1 MRLNACFR
9 KRLLRRERP
18 DVEKSR
24 RSIEVAQAKLNAAEQ
39 AFSHGLLDAT
49 VVLAYTTMFH
59 AARAILFKD
68 GIIEKSH
75 VCLIAYL
82 REKYVNTGRLSG
94 ALINTLDAIRIDR
107 HETLYGL
114 ETESSENDA
123 RYCLKKASEFLST
136 VSRIFGFK

>member
-1 MRLNACFR
+1 MMRLNECFR

-18 DVEKSR
+18 DLAKSK
-24 RSIEVAQAKLNAAEQ
+24 RSIEVAGAKLNEAER
-39 AFSHGLLDAT
+39 AFNHGLLDAT

-75 VCLIAYL
+75 VCLIEYL

-94 ALINTLDAIRIDR
+94 SLINTLNSIRIDR

-114 ETESSENDA
+114 ETESSEKDA
-123 RYCLKKASEFLST
+123 RYCLNKARGFLLT
-136 VSRIFGFK
+136 VKNMLE

>member
-1 MRLNACFR
+1 MRLNECFK

-18 DVEKSR
+18 DLEKSK
-24 RSIEVAQAKLNAAEQ
+24 RSIEVAGAKLNEAER
-39 AFSHGLLDAT
+39 AFNHGLLDAT

-75 VCLIAYL
+75 VCLIEYL

-94 ALINTLDAIRIDR
+94 SLINTLNSIRIDR

-114 ETESSENDA
+114 KTESSEKDA
-123 RYCLKKASEFLST
+123 GYCLNKAKEFLST
-136 VSRIFGFK
+136 VKNMLE

>member
-1 MRLNACFR
+1 MRLNECFR

-18 DVEKSR
+18 DLEKSK
-24 RSIEVAQAKLNAAEQ
+24 RSIEVAEAKLNEAER
-39 AFSHGLLDAT
+39 AFTHELLDAT

-75 VCLIAYL
+75 VCLIEYL
-82 REKYVNTGRLSG
+82 REKYVNTGQLSG
-94 ALINTLDAIRIDR
+94 SLINTLNSIRIDR

-114 ETESSENDA
+114 ETESSEKDA
-123 RYCLKKASEFLST
+123 RYCLNKAKEFLLT
-136 VSRIFGFK
+136 VKNMLG

>member
-1 MRLNACFR
+1 MRLNECFR

-18 DVEKSR
+18 DLEKSK
-24 RSIEVAQAKLNAAEQ
+24 RSIEVAEAKFNEAEKT
-39 AFSHGLLDAT
+39 FGHGLLDAT

-68 GIIEKSH
+68 GIVEKSH
-75 VCLIAYL
+75 VCLIEYL

-94 ALINTLDAIRIDR
+94 FLINTLDSIRIER

-114 ETESSENDA
+114 ETESSEKDA
-123 RYCLKKASEFLST
+123 KYCLDKAKEFLST
-136 VSRIFGFK
+136 VKNMLG